1 MWQAM
6 YQELGSHGFVPI
18 TVALDKDPEDVRPYI
33 ERASP
38 THPSL
43 IDTQHVVAELYH
55 VINVPT
61 MIWIDEQGRIVRPH
75 DSQFGTDTFTAFHG
89 KQSAPYLDALRA
101 WVREGKGVLDPAAVR
116 SHQIQP
122 TPETQLARAHRAL
135 AWWLH
140 QQGRVEAAER
150 HFLRAGELAPKD
162 WTIRR
167 GSMPIRGINPMGL
180 EFFELAKEGVP
191 LYPMEELPV
200 EGGTSRKTS

>member
-1 MWQAM
+1 MWQAL
-6 YQELGSHGFVPI
+6 YEELGPHGFVPI
-18 TVALDKDPEDVRPYI
+18 TVALDKDPEDARPYI
-33 ERASP
+33 ERAHP

-43 IDTQHVVAELYH
+43 IDTEHVVAELYH
-55 VINVPT
+55 LVNVPT

-89 KQSAPYLDALRA
+89 KQSAPYLAALRA
-101 WVREGKGVLDPAAVR
+101 WVREGKGVLDPATVR
-116 SHQIQP
+116 SHQLLP

-140 QQGRVEAAER
+140 RHGRPEAAER
-150 HFLRAGELAPKD
+150 HFVRAGELAPKD

-167 GSMPIRGINPMGL
+167 GSMPIRGINPMGP

-191 LYPMEELPV
+191 LYPMETLPV
-200 EGGTSRKTS
+200 EGGTSRKV